1 MRGRK
6 RLLGTCFLLMV
17 VVLMFLTF
25 ALQAAEKQP
34 GTTSVFALKYGETKT
49 LPNYAALWMSTRY
62 FPEFETPLTY
72 MYYWLIK
79 TDKQNILVDV
89 GVGPDVGKRLT
100 NYVPPDVMLS
110 KVGLKPSDIDTIII
124 THGHWDHVDAL
135 DLYKNAKVYIQR
147 AAYRFTVEEGAEF
160 AFFRRFGYPTK
171 KDAFAL
177 LTLLWDGRLK
187 LIEGNIELIPGIRV
201 IQVDGHFPGLQL
213 VVVETKEKPIIL
225 ANDSMHFYANLEKD
239 HAMGLYFGNMRDIVK
254 AYETIRRLDGV
265 PIPGHDPKVM
275 DQFKRIDA
283 EVVQLSP

>member
-1 MRGRK
+1 
-6 RLLGTCFLLMV
+6 MV
-17 VVLMFLTF
+17 FVLMFLTF

-100 NYVPPDVMLS
+100 NYVPPDAMLS

-187 LIEGNIELIPGIRV
+187 LIEGNIELIPGIKV
-201 IQVDGHFPGLQL
+201 VQVDGHFPGLQL

-254 AYETIRRLDGV
+254 AYETIRRLNGV

-283 EVVQLSP
+283 EIVQLSP